1 MSLTSLTY
9 LVGHGAT
16 SMLATRSAIA
26 AAWKQFDPPFS
37 LIQPVLTI
45 KATLPD
51 GQVYEGAITK
61 K

>member
-1 MSLTSLTY
+1 MPLTSVTY
-9 LVGHGAT
+9 LVGHGST
-16 SMLATRSAIA
+16 SMRATKSAIA
-26 AAWKQFDPPFS
+26 AAWKQFDPPYS
-37 LIQPVLTI
+37 PIQPVLTI